1 MNRLLLGFSESK
13 ELFYQLLLWFVDW
26 VYKYGAI
33 AGVFKN
39 FSKNFFSKI
48 VYLAF
53 GDQEIEP
60 WVRNLP
66 QAFWT

>member
-1 MNRLLLGFSESK
+1 MNQLLLGFSERKKSI
-13 ELFYQLLLWFVDW
+13 YQLLLWFVNW
-26 VYKYGAI
+26 VDKNGAI

-53 GDQEIEP
+53 GNQKIEP
-60 WVRNLP
+60 WVWNLP